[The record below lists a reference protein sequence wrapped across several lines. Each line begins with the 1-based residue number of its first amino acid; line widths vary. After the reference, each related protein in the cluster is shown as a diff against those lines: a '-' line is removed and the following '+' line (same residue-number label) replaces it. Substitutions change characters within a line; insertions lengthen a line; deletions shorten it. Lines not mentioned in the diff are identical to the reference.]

1 MITIEQL
8 QNRIICAD
16 CLDILKQLPDKCV
29 DLVLTDPPYGYLN
42 VDFDKE
48 YFDVKKVFSE
58 LVRVLKSNGLFV
70 FSGRGDTF
78 FEQNI
83 VLKELGLPFKEEIVW
98 NKKASSS
105 PYGAISRI
113 HELLVIRGNKP
124 LNKIKVPIE
133 EYYDNKC
140 EDLFVVIKRVITSIK
155 QKPEDFVKM
164 VKTGVIDR
172 TMPRK
177 SKFSVT
183 ASQNVFEADRGLK
196 YASSFINGFNFKS
209 IFQISRDPMYKGIH
223 PTQKPVKLF
232 ERLIEICSN
241 ENDLVLDC
249 FSGSGTTAVACHNLH
264 RRFICIEKDKDYW
277 EASIKR
283 LEQAQ
288 RQQTLF

>member
-16 CLDILKQLPDKCV
+16 CLDILRQLPDKCV

-58 LVRVLKSNGLFV
+58 LVRVLKSDGLFV

-98 NKKASSS
+98 NKKANSS
-105 PYGAISRI
+105 PYGAINRI
-113 HELLVIRGNKP
+113 HELFVIRGNKP
-124 LNKIKVPIE
+124 LNKIKVPTE
-133 EYYDNKC
+133 EYYNNC
-140 EDLFVVIKRVITSIK
+140 EDLFIAIKQAISSIK
-155 QKPEDFVKM
+155 KKPEDFVKM

-177 SKFSVT
+177 SKFSIT

-196 YASSFINGFNFKS
+196 QASSFINGFNFKS
-209 IFQISRDPMYKGIH
+209 IFQISRDSVHKGIH

-232 ERLIEICSN
+232 ERMIEICSK

-249 FSGSGTTAVACHNLH
+249 FSGSGTTAVACHNLK
-264 RRFICIEKDKDYW
+264 RRFICIEKDPEYCR
-277 EASIKR
+277 ASCER

-288 RQQTLF
+288 RQQMLF